1 MASNRSSTPVLIAAY
16 LGLFVGLIDS
26 NAVNLA
32 LPAIQHDLG
41 GGVSGA
47 QWTADAY
54 NVTFAAALLTAGSL
68 GDRFGR
74 RRVLRTGLL
83 AFVVA
88 SLACA
93 MAPGLGA
100 LLAAR
105 AGQGVGAALMLPQ
118 GLAIAAAAFPD
129 AAGRARATAAWA
141 VAAASSAALG
151 PIVGGVLTDS
161 LGWRYIFWLNAPVGV
176 VALAM
181 SFRYLP
187 ESRNPTAGKVDP
199 FGQTLTMLTLG
210 TLTLVLVEGRMLG
223 IVWTMALA
231 LVVAAGAAG
240 LVWSQRRV
248 TNPMLPPQFFGN
260 RRLVIALVATFAM
273 TFGTYGML
281 LVNSLAFQ
289 QQRGV
294 SALATAVAFL
304 PMPLTYLALIPVANV
319 LARRSGP
326 RLPMT
331 AGLVLMGAGMLLYA
345 LVGPG
350 AELWLLES
358 AFVLA
363 GAGLAMNTGPAVG
376 MAMASVPVSRAGM
389 TSGVVNLARLVGIT
403 VGVAVMGTVLAL
415 VGARAA
421 VLTGGLAELLGAV
434 VVFGYTRSGRSQ
446 ETAQKE
452 EVCHA

>member
-1 MASNRSSTPVLIAAY
+1 
-16 LGLFVGLIDS
+16 
-26 NAVNLA
+26 
-32 LPAIQHDLG
+32 
-41 GGVSGA
+41 
-47 QWTADAY
+47 
-54 NVTFAAALLTAGSL
+54 
-68 GDRFGR
+68 
-74 RRVLRTGLL
+74 
-83 AFVVA
+83 
-88 SLACA
+88 
-93 MAPGLGA
+93 
-100 LLAAR
+100 
-105 AGQGVGAALMLPQ
+105 
-118 GLAIAAAAFPD
+118 
-129 AAGRARATAAWA
+129 
-141 VAAASSAALG
+141 
-151 PIVGGVLTDS
+151 
-161 LGWRYIFWLNAPVGV
+161 
-176 VALAM
+176 
-181 SFRYLP
+181 
-187 ESRNPTAGKVDP
+187 
-199 FGQTLTMLTLG
+199 
-210 TLTLVLVEGRMLG
+210 
-223 IVWTMALA
+223 
-231 LVVAAGAAG
+231 
-240 LVWSQRRV
+240 
-248 TNPMLPPQFFGN
+248 MLPPQFFGN

-331 AGLVLMGAGMLLYA
+331 SGLVLMGAGMLLYA

-376 MAMASVPVSRAGM
+376 MAMASAPVSRAGM

>member
-1 MASNRSSTPVLIAAY
+1 MASNRSPIPVLIAAY

-74 RRVLRTGLL
+74 RRVLRAGLL
-83 AFVVA
+83 AFFIA

-93 MAPGLGA
+93 LAPSLGA

-105 AGQGVGAALMLPQ
+105 AAQGVGAALMLPQ

-151 PIVGGVLTDS
+151 PIVGGVLTDT
-161 LGWRYIFWLNAPVGV
+161 LGWRYIFWLNAPVGL

-187 ESRNPTAGKVDP
+187 ESRDPSAGKLDP
-199 FGQTLTMLTLG
+199 IGQTLIVFTLG
-210 TLTLVLVEGRMLG
+210 TLTLLLVEGRTLG
-223 IVWTMALA
+223 WTWTSAMV
-231 LVVAAGAAG
+231 VVATAGGAA
-240 LVWSQRRV
+240 LVWSQRQASH
-248 TNPMLPPQFFGN
+248 PMLPPQFLGN

-319 LARRSGP
+319 LARRSSP

-331 AGLVLMGAGMLLYA
+331 AGLALMGAGMLVYA

-350 AELWLLES
+350 AELWLLGS

-363 GAGLAMNTGPAVG
+363 GAGLALNTGPAVG
-376 MAMASVPVSRAGM
+376 MAMASMPVSRAGL

-415 VGARAA
+415 VGARTA
-421 VLTGGLAELLGAV
+421 VLTGGVAELLGAV
-434 VVFGYTRSGRSQ
+434 VVFGYTRSGRAQ
-446 ETAQKE
+446 ETAPKE

>member
-88 SLACA
+88 SMACA
-93 MAPGLGA
+93 LAPSLGV

-105 AGQGVGAALMLPQ
+105 AAQGVGAALMLPQ

-210 TLTLVLVEGRMLG
+210 TLTVVLVEGRMLG

-248 TNPMLPPQFFGN
+248 TNPTLPPQFFGN

-331 AGLVLMGAGMLLYA
+331 SGLVLMGAGMLLYA

-350 AELWLLES
+350 AELWLLEP

-363 GAGLAMNTGPAVG
+363 GAGLALNTGPAVG

>member
-88 SLACA
+88 SMACA
-93 MAPGLGA
+93 LAPSLGV

-105 AGQGVGAALMLPQ
+105 AAQGVGAALMLPQ

-210 TLTLVLVEGRMLG
+210 TLTVVLVEGRMLG

-331 AGLVLMGAGMLLYA
+331 SGLVLMGAGMLLYA

-350 AELWLLES
+350 AELWLLEP

-363 GAGLAMNTGPAVG
+363 GAGLALNTGPAVG

>member
-1 MASNRSSTPVLIAAY
+1 
-16 LGLFVGLIDS
+16 
-26 NAVNLA
+26 
-32 LPAIQHDLG
+32 
-41 GGVSGA
+41 
-47 QWTADAY
+47 
-54 NVTFAAALLTAGSL
+54 
-68 GDRFGR
+68 
-74 RRVLRTGLL
+74 
-83 AFVVA
+83 
-88 SLACA
+88 
-93 MAPGLGA
+93 
-100 LLAAR
+100 
-105 AGQGVGAALMLPQ
+105 MLPQ

-161 LGWRYIFWLNAPVGV
+161 LGWRYIFWLNAPIGV

-248 TNPMLPPQFFGN
+248 TNPMLPPHFFGN

-331 AGLVLMGAGMLLYA
+331 SGLVLMGAGMLLYA

-376 MAMASVPVSRAGM
+376 MAMASAPVSRAGM

-452 EVCHA
+452 KVCHA

>member
-1 MASNRSSTPVLIAAY
+1 
-16 LGLFVGLIDS
+16 
-26 NAVNLA
+26 
-32 LPAIQHDLG
+32 
-41 GGVSGA
+41 
-47 QWTADAY
+47 
-54 NVTFAAALLTAGSL
+54 
-68 GDRFGR
+68 
-74 RRVLRTGLL
+74 
-83 AFVVA
+83 
-88 SLACA
+88 
-93 MAPGLGA
+93 
-100 LLAAR
+100 
-105 AGQGVGAALMLPQ
+105 
-118 GLAIAAAAFPD
+118 
-129 AAGRARATAAWA
+129 

-161 LGWRYIFWLNAPVGV
+161 LGWRYIFWLNAPIGV

-181 SFRYLP
+181 SLRYLP

-231 LVVAAGAAG
+231 LVAAAGAAG

-248 TNPMLPPQFFGN
+248 TNPTLVPQFFGN

-273 TFGTYGML
+273 TFGTYGVL

-331 AGLVLMGAGMLLYA
+331 SGLVLMGAGMLLYA
-345 LVGPG
+345 LVGPD
-350 AELWLLES
+350 AALWLLES

-376 MAMASVPVSRAGM
+376 MAMASAPVSRAGM

-421 VLTGGLAELLGAV
+421 VLTGGSAELLGAV